1 MFQNGFYVSI
11 KQTDKREVSE
21 DVHDL
26 PPDNGPFDEYKVADY
41 PGCPSEWSKD
51 GTFIP
56 VHESQPLWFDFRGN
70 IESACLAS
78 VQRINPATGETA
90 NIEGGLSKDPL
101 QNYLK
106 LPDQLWLDGYSKE
119 GKVYQFVVVT
129 EGQGEAVN
137 EVLLP
142 KNLQDSHAMGFA
154 FYLPKPHPKSE
165 SNSNWWSPMHTPQN
179 WISRGRKY
187 GSAGLNHKTV
197 TVPEYTLPG
206 VVERRKKIKE
216 TGGVPDLIVGSAGD
230 TARFTQNRVADNYN
244 CVDPNDNYN
253 MTNRDPLSCHTE
265 GTTTASFDYDRAEAL
280 DVVEGIDGE
289 DIMGLREES
298 FTGLCASA
306 DDIDTSRMDQASMG
320 AGGRIGQDIITD
332 NNTVEYYQEKP
343 AAILTIYLA
352 LPEMFEAIMKRGR
365 RQDASRKDTYKTS
378 GHIGGVPVPLV

>member
-11 KQTDKREVSE
+11 RQTDKREVSE

-26 PPDNGPFDEYKVADY
+26 PPDNGPFKEYKVADY

-56 VHESQPLWFDFRGN
+56 VQESQPLWFDFRGN

-90 NIEGGLSKDPL
+90 DIKGGLSKDPL

-129 EGQGEAVN
+129 EGKGEAVN

-154 FYLPKPHPKSE
+154 FYLPKPRPKAERYGIPISAGGQ
-165 SNSNWWSPMHTPQN
+165 WFSPTHTPQN
-179 WISRGRKY
+179 WTKASTRARKY
-187 GSAGLNHKTV
+187 GSSGTTTCSFTPEAGSMDR
-197 TVPEYTLPG
+197 
-206 VVERRKKIKE
+206 VES
-216 TGGVPDLIVGSAGD
+216 TAGDLILGDHGS
-230 TARFTQNRVADNYN
+230 TQRFTQNRVADNYN
-244 CVDPNDNYN
+244 CVDPG
-253 MTNRDPLSCHTE
+253 E
-265 GTTTASFDYDRAEAL
+265 GATSFDYDRAEAIDNLLADGVDDLEMTMGSL
-280 DVVEGIDGE
+280 D
-289 DIMGLREES
+289 
-298 FTGLCASA
+298 A
-306 DDIDTSRMDQASMG
+306 DVDTSHMDQASMG
-320 AGGRIGQDIITD
+320 AGGRIGQDIISD

-343 AAILTIYLA
+343 AAILTVYLA
-352 LPEMFEAIMKRGR
+352 LPEMFEVITKRGR
-365 RQDASRKDTYKTS
+365 RQDASHKDEFKMS